1 MYFTSLRH
9 LVANVNFFLVSAT
22 AAVAVVARAVVFLY
36 ETNPGSDGQRNT
48 FGSCLAVGGLDNFLE
63 VVSST
68 AGRGRLTEF
77 GGCSFLSIFDTSREA
92 PAVQPTVAGN
102 KRQKQV
108 LLWYPM
114 AATGRLTCKFIAP
127 AAAFDSGTDG
137 QKRRKM
143 NSSISNQRR

>member
-1 MYFTSLRH
+1 MLTSFLSAQRLPLLLLLVLLCSCMKRTLEVMAREIH
-9 LVANVNFFLVSAT
+9 L
-22 AAVAVVARAVVFLY
+22 AVV
-36 ETNPGSDGQRNT
+36 
-48 FGSCLAVGGLDNFLE
+48 GLDNFLE

-143 NSSISNQRR
+143 NSSIINQRR